1 MSYCALQN
9 VHTYMEINIYKRLR
23 YINLFDFKDV
33 KYFAVKIFDLKTAM
47 SGFQY
52 NASFSLLA

>member
-1 MSYCALQN
+1 
-9 VHTYMEINIYKRLR
+9 MEINIYKRLR